1 MTAEKQRQGS
11 LSLADV
17 AHQAITETIRTRR
30 YRPGELLSENR
41 IAQELGMS
49 RTPVREAL
57 LLLEKEG
64 WIETRPG
71 VGTVVM
77 ELTLPIVQKIC
88 DNLEVL
94 DPEMAAWAAV
104 RGSKENH
111 EELKACAQT
120 MQAMAENANRQAW
133 LVADTRFHEL
143 LGTAADNDI
152 ARQYIANLRGRLRR
166 LTANSAT
173 RPERLV
179 TCTSEH
185 VNVMYAIVGR
195 EPDRARELM
204 REHIRMMRRSVVG
217 MLEQHVIPVLGDRF

>member
-1 MTAEKQRQGS
+1 MSAEKPRQT
-11 LSLADV
+11 LSLGEV
-17 AHQAITETIRTRR
+17 AHQAIAETIRTRR

-57 LLLEKEG
+57 LLLEREG

-94 DPEMAAWAAV
+94 DSEMAAWAAI
-104 RGSKENH
+104 RGSDEALD
-111 EELKACAQT
+111 ELKACAQT

-143 LGTAADNDI
+143 LGIAADNDI
-152 ARQYIANLRGRLRR
+152 ARRFIANLRGRLRR

-173 RPERLV
+173 RPERLII
-179 TCTSEH
+179 CTEEH
-185 VNVMYAIVGR
+185 LGVMRAVVDR

-204 REHIRMMRRSVVG
+204 REHIRMMRRSVVD
-217 MLEQHVIPVLGDRF
+217 MLERHVIPVLGERF